1 MTMEVLQVSKLWFH
15 IPHGLLFF
23 NDREALIDYLARR
36 ELLIEPEALD
46 RILNCWQLDGVYLP
60 ENFLE
65 GLQPEGFIL
74 KAKEML
80 LYLQV
85 MKAFGYGEPYVL

>member
-15 IPHGLLFF
+15 IPRGLLFF
-23 NDREALIDYLARR
+23 NDRKTLIEYLASR

-65 GLQPEGFIL
+65 GLRPEGFIVM
-74 KAKEML
+74 AKEML

-85 MKAFGYGEPYVL
+85 MKAFGFGDPYVL